1 MNFDPFGH
9 SVGLVQIIRKCG
21 QDSYMFMRPYDSE
34 LKLPAEQFIWRGLDG
49 SEIKAVRTGSYNTAL
64 GEGAAQIKRRAAR
77 KPEQICMVTW
87 GVGNHGG
94 GPSAKDLAD
103 IKAMME
109 EEPDTYF
116 HSTPERFFARI
127 APKAVFDES
136 LRISMPGCYT
146 SSYAVK
152 RRHAMLESELYVAEK
167 MLSTAWARGLLRE
180 YPEAE
185 LRTVTEDLLNA
196 EFHDVLPG
204 TSVQCGEENGVR
216 LLDHGLLGAERLK
229 TRAYFALASTCP
241 MAKEGEFPFIVFN
254 PHAHEVCENVT
265 CEFSLADQNWDD
277 TKESAIVLYDEQG
290 HEIPYQM
297 VKEESNLTLDWRK
310 RVIFEAKLSP
320 LSLHRYSAYV
330 TFKPAAKKD
339 TAKTYVFDNGRKVV
353 RIDPESGLL
362 SYQLDGVTYIENGF
376 CPVML
381 QDNADPWAM
390 GAFQLKRV
398 GEGEVPFT
406 LSKTPTGVFAGM
418 QSVQVIENGDVYL
431 GVEAFFECEN
441 TRARVEYKIYKN
453 NDYVDV
459 DVDLFMGNV
468 NKIVKLKLPTPA
480 GGKLMGQCSFGTEP
494 LFTDAR
500 ENVAHR
506 FVMLENDEKALVLMN
521 NGVYGSHYENGALYM
536 SLVRGVTYCA
546 HPIGERPLMPLD
558 RYTKKMDQGLSR
570 FSFRLGVMEKH
581 LVERETAVF
590 VQKPYGLNI
599 FPVASGPV
607 CEKAFDVSLLDDTV
621 SLSAMKKADG
631 REAVLFRLLN
641 NTANAVT
648 TALAVNE
655 STLPL
660 TFGAYEVKTVLFEN
674 GCLTEQSELMI

>member
-1 MNFDPFGH
+1 
-9 SVGLVQIIRKCG
+9 
-21 QDSYMFMRPYDSE
+21 MFMRPYDSE